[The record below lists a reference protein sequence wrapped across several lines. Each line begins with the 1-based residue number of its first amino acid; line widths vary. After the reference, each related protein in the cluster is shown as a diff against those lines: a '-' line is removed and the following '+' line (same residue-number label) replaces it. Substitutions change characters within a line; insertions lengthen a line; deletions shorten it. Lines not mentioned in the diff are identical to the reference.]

1 MKYKG
6 LYVFSN
12 KVIIMDITYRPFG
25 DYLLPNLSLKMKGA
39 DQLTKFGKMRSDYLV
54 NEKEDIFSTMI
65 LDGTLISHLLEIQ
78 NSAEEMLDRLIE
90 EMKISEGVTE
100 ELKASNQLL
109 WVQRMNNIRSR
120 AEEIVIQEII
130 RS

>member
-1 MKYKG
+1 MKYKS

-12 KVIIMDITYRPFG
+12 RVIIMDITYRPFG
-25 DYLLPNLSLKMKGA
+25 DYLLPNLSLKMEGA

-54 NEKEDIFSTMI
+54 NEKEEIFSTMI

-130 RS
+130 HS